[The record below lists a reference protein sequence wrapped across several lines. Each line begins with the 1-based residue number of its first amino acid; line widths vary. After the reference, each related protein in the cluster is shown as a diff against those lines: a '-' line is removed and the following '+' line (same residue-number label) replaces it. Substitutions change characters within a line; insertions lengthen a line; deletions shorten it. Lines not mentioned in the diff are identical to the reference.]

1 MVSISPMGDSALVLE
16 VGDTI
21 NQGTHRRVQ
30 AVVQRL
36 DQQSIPGVLEV
47 VPAFTTVTVYYD
59 PFQTPYAQMRDLVE
73 AALQGLT
80 DAELPLLRTVEIP
93 VCYGGE
99 FGPDL
104 AEVATRNRLTPSE
117 VIAIHTSAEYLV
129 YMIGFAPGFPYL
141 GGLPERIATPR
152 RDTPR
157 LTIPAGSVG
166 IAGQQTGVYPLE
178 TPGGWQL
185 IGRTPLRLFRPEL
198 DPPTLLQAGD
208 FVRFREISREQYQVI
223 KEETP

>member
-1 MVSISPMGDSALVLE
+1 MISIIPMGDTALVLE
-16 VGDTI
+16 VGHTI
-21 NQGTHRRVQ
+21 SEETHRRVQ

-36 DQQSIPGVLEV
+36 DQQPISGVLEV
-47 VPAFTTVTVYYD
+47 VPAFATVTVYYD
-59 PFQTPYAQMRDLVE
+59 PFQIAYTELRDRVE

-80 DAELPLLRTVEIP
+80 DVELPPSRIVEIP

-104 AEVATRNRLTPSE
+104 AKVAARNQLTPSE
-117 VIAIHTSAEYLV
+117 VIEIHTDAEYLV

-141 GGLPERIATPR
+141 GGLSERIATPR

-157 LTIPAGSVG
+157 PVIPAGSVG

-185 IGRTPLRLFRPEL
+185 IGRTPLRLFRPEQ

-208 FVRFREISREQYQVI
+208 LVRFREITAEQYQVI

>member
-1 MVSISPMGDSALVLE
+1 VISIIPMGDTALVLE
-16 VGDTI
+16 VGHTI
-21 NQGTHRRVQ
+21 SEETHRRVQ

-36 DQQSIPGVLEV
+36 DQQPISGVLEV
-47 VPAFTTVTVYYD
+47 VPAFATVTVYYD
-59 PFQTPYAQMRDLVE
+59 PFQIAYTELRDRVE

-80 DAELPLLRTVEIP
+80 DVELPPSRIVEIP

-104 AEVATRNRLTPSE
+104 AKVAARNQLTPSE
-117 VIAIHTSAEYLV
+117 VIEIHTDAEYLV

-141 GGLPERIATPR
+141 GGLSERIATPR

-157 LTIPAGSVG
+157 PVIPAGSVG

-185 IGRTPLRLFRPEL
+185 IGRTPLRLFRPEQ

-208 FVRFREISREQYQVI
+208 LVRFREITAEQYQVI